1 MTLSMLPAASLRILL
16 PVLASAGLALLAN
29 ELLTGEALTRTRDLD
44 PLQWGGA
51 QTAGGII
58 VLLAVAAAAWAL
70 GRGDDYP
77 PAIGRAPD
85 LSRNGR
91 QGSSPTAT
99 NPPFVP
105 RWTAFLPA
113 AALWL
118 ASSVLFVMAGETPMV
133 RWLWLGSIVA
143 FALPLLRDRT
153 PVRGGAPMSFGE
165 LALLGAVVAGATL
178 VRGVD
183 LTSLPRQVDNDVS
196 LMGLFSR
203 RLVEM
208 DSWRLVGMAPTRH
221 PYSEHQ
227 FIGLGMRL
235 FGHDH
240 FGLAMHSV
248 IAGTVSCVV
257 LHLIGRLV
265 FNRWVG
271 LIAAALLAANW
282 GHVHFS
288 RLLFGPV
295 ATLFVLLAS
304 WLLLRGLR
312 DGRARDFALGGAC
325 VSLAAMDYYS
335 GRIGPVLAVGLA
347 GLWFWQRHQSPQMRF
362 RLWWIGFGGALVV
375 FGPNLAYLVDEFQ
388 RFSGRGNYVF
398 IWTDEAWRHL
408 SLKYESGGSVWI
420 VLKEQILRTALAPFY
435 FPDESTICYLRRP
448 MLGAPAAAGLML
460 GLGFCIRRWKQP
472 AYAYPVFSVIAVF
485 ILGGVLTI
493 DPPYWPHLN
502 IAIPALCLIAAI
514 GIERLARRVHE
525 ALPARASSVVP
536 SLVVFGLLATAVHE
550 WEVYEEFARRHA
562 GGRIHAV
569 REIQKL
575 PAGSR
580 VYLVS
585 KAVRAEHQSFAF
597 LTPHVS
603 VRHVS
608 LEELRQTPPR
618 LDAPLA
624 FFVFDDAPAE
634 VRGILEHTYPGCRI
648 EGFLDGWNLP
658 VFTAFYAHPPGLEV
672 HPQTWAAPPRRL
684 SGMPGGWIVALTG
697 FAVIVLFVHR
707 FRSPPAPPVT

>member
-1 MTLSMLPAASLRILL
+1 MLSVAPLRILL
-16 PVLASAGLALLAN
+16 PCLGSVGVALLAN
-29 ELLTGEALTRTRDLD
+29 GLLTGEALTRTQDMD
-44 PLQWGGA
+44 PLRWSGV
-51 QTAGGII
+51 QTAGGL
-58 VLLAVAAAAWAL
+58 VLLLAVAAAAWAF

-77 PAIGRAPD
+77 GSLGAGTGAGKPSGGRSHPAAARPAS
-85 LSRNGR
+85 L
-91 QGSSPTAT
+91 
-99 NPPFVP
+99 P

-113 AALWL
+113 AGLWL
-118 ASSVLFVMAGETPMV
+118 AASALFVLVGETALV

-153 PVRGGAPMSFGE
+153 PVPESAPMSFRE
-165 LALLGAVVAGATL
+165 LALLAAIVAGAAL

-183 LTSLPRQVDNDVS
+183 LTTLPHQVDNDVS

-208 DSWRLVGMAPTRH
+208 DSWRFVGMAPTRH

-227 FIGLGMRL
+227 FIGFGMRL

-248 IAGTVSCVV
+248 IAGTASCVV
-257 LHLIGRLV
+257 LHLIGRLL

-271 LIAAALLAANW
+271 LIAAALLASNW
-282 GHVHFS
+282 GHLHFS

-304 WLLLRGLR
+304 WLLLRGMR

-347 GLWFWQRHQSPQMRF
+347 GLWFWQRHQFPQMRF

-388 RFSGRGNYVF
+388 RFSGRGNHV
-398 IWTDEAWRHL
+398 ILWTDEAWRHL
-408 SLKYESGGSVWI
+408 SLKYQSGGSAWI
-420 VLKEQILRTALAPFY
+420 VLKEQILRAALAPFY

-460 GLGFCIRRWKQP
+460 GLGFCLRRWRQP
-472 AYAYPVFSVIAVF
+472 AYAYPVFYSVAVLV
-485 ILGGVLTI
+485 LGGVLTI

-514 GIERLARRVHE
+514 GIERVARRVHE
-525 ALPARASSVVP
+525 ALPARASVAVP
-536 SLVVFGLLATAVHE
+536 ALVAFGLLATAVHE
-550 WEVYEEFARRHA
+550 WEVYESFARRHA
-562 GGRIHAV
+562 GGQIHAI

-575 PAGSR
+575 PDGSR

-585 KAVRAEHQSFAF
+585 DAIRTDQQSFAF
-597 LTPHVS
+597 LT
-603 VRHVS
+603 RHIKVQNLS
-608 LEELRQTPPR
+608 PEELRRATPR

-624 FFVFDDAPAE
+624 FFVFDDAPTDL
-634 VRGILEHTYPGCRI
+634 RGLLERAYPGCRI
-648 EGFLDGWNLP
+648 ESFLDGWNLP
-658 VFTAFYAHPPGLEV
+658 VFTVFYAHPPGLEV
-672 HPQTWAAPPRRL
+672 HPQTWQVPSRRL
-684 SGMPGGWIVALTG
+684 SEMPGRWVAALAA
-697 FAVIVLFVHR
+697 FAVILLLARR
-707 FRSPPAPPVT
+707 FQGPRGRLMK

>member
-1 MTLSMLPAASLRILL
+1 MLSVAPLRILL

-29 ELLTGEALTRTRDLD
+29 GLLTGEPLTRMRELD
-44 PLQWGGA
+44 PLRWGGA
-51 QTAGGII
+51 QTAGSII
-58 VLLAVAAAAWAL
+58 LLLAVAAAAWAF
-70 GRGDDYP
+70 GGGDDYP
-77 PAIGRAPD
+77 HAVGSAPD
-85 LSRNGR
+85 PKKKAGR
-91 QGSSPTAT
+91 GSPPTGSSQ
-99 NPPFVP
+99 PFVP

-118 ASSVLFVMAGETPMV
+118 ASSVLFATAGETALV

-143 FALPLLRDRT
+143 FALPFLRDRS
-153 PVRGGAPMSFGE
+153 PVHGSAPMSFGE
-165 LALLGAVVAGATL
+165 LALLGAIVAGAAL
-178 VRGVD
+178 VRGID

-208 DSWRLVGMAPTRH
+208 DSWRFIGMAPTRH

-248 IAGTVSCVV
+248 IAGTASCVV

-282 GHVHFS
+282 THLHFS
-288 RLLFGPV
+288 RLLFGPL

-304 WLLLRGLR
+304 WLLLQGLR
-312 DGRARDFALGGAC
+312 YGRARDFALGGAC

-347 GLWFWQRHQSPQMRF
+347 GLWFWQRHQFPHVRF
-362 RLWWIGFGGALVV
+362 KLWWIGFGGALVV
-375 FGPNLAYLVDEFQ
+375 FGPNVAYLIDEFQ
-388 RFSGRGNYVF
+388 RFSGRGNHVL
-398 IWTDEAWRHL
+398 IWTEEAWRHL
-408 SLKYESGGSVWI
+408 SLKYQSGGSVWI
-420 VLKEQILRTALAPFY
+420 VLKEQILRAALAPFY

-448 MLGAPAAAGLML
+448 MLGAVAAAGLTL
-460 GLGFCIRRWKQP
+460 GLGFCVRRWRQP
-472 AYAYPVFSVIAVF
+472 ACAFPVFSVIAVLV
-485 ILGGVLTI
+485 LGGVLTI

-502 IAIPALCLIAAI
+502 IAVPALCLIAAI

-525 ALPARASSVVP
+525 ALPPRASSAVP
-536 SLVVFGLLATAVHE
+536 SLVVFCLLATAVHE

-569 REIQKL
+569 REIQQL

-585 KAVRAEHQSFAF
+585 NAVRADQESFRF
-597 LTPHVS
+597 LTPQVS
-603 VRHVS
+603 VRNLS
-608 LEELRQTPPR
+608 PEDLRQKSPR

-634 VRGILEHTYPGCRI
+634 VRGLLEQAYPGCRV

-672 HPQTWAAPPRRL
+672 HPQTWAATSRRL
-684 SGMPGGWIVALTG
+684 SEMPGGWIAILTG
-697 FAVIVLFVHR
+697 FALIVLFVQR
-707 FRSPPAPPVT
+707 FRRSPIPTAK